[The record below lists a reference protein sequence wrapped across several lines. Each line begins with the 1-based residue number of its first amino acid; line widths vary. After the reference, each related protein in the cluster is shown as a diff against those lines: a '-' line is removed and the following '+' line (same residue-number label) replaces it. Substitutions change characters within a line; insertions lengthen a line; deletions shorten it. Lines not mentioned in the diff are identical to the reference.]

1 MNRIFNTSAD
11 CKPGLHYMVDIEDR
25 LIEMKAMVDR
35 GDYFTV
41 NRARQFGKT
50 TTLKA
55 LGRYLK
61 KDYQVLSLDFQKL
74 SHKDFESEGAFV
86 KALAREIVKR
96 ILLRKEVPGGI
107 IHELQQFTQEN
118 QDNLNLALLF
128 GCFSRWCQ
136 ESEKPVILIID
147 EVDSAT
153 NNQVFLDFLSQLRGY
168 YIDRDEAATFQSVIL
183 AGVYDVKNLK
193 RKFVPEDEYRVNSP
207 WNRKSVL

>member
-61 KDYQVLSLDFQKL
+61 KDYQVC
-74 SHKDFESEGAFV
+74 E
-86 KALAREIVKR
+86 
-96 ILLRKEVPGGI
+96 RK
-107 IHELQQFTQEN
+107 
-118 QDNLNLALLF
+118 
-128 GCFSRWCQ
+128 C
-136 ESEKPVILIID
+136 
-147 EVDSAT
+147 
-153 NNQVFLDFLSQLRGY
+153 
-168 YIDRDEAATFQSVIL
+168 L
-183 AGVYDVKNLK
+183 AGLSMNCSSLH
-193 RKFVPEDEYRVNSP
+193 RRI
-207 WNRKSVL
+207 RTI

>member
-61 KDYQVLSLDFQKL
+61 KDYPRSKKQYSC
-74 SHKDFESEGAFV
+74 E
-86 KALAREIVKR
+86 
-96 ILLRKEVPGGI
+96 RK
-107 IHELQQFTQEN
+107 
-118 QDNLNLALLF
+118 
-128 GCFSRWCQ
+128 C
-136 ESEKPVILIID
+136 
-147 EVDSAT
+147 
-153 NNQVFLDFLSQLRGY
+153 
-168 YIDRDEAATFQSVIL
+168 L
-183 AGVYDVKNLK
+183 AGLSMNCSRLH
-193 RKFVPEDEYRVNSP
+193 RRI
-207 WNRKSVL
+207 RTI